1 MKHIFELPENKFKT
15 VKINFSRAVIDG
27 KIKAVLETK
36 SGKILA
42 EFPTG
47 LGVMRCI
54 FADRKGNSIV
64 CSDYSKGNSV
74 PFLIVNGVI
83 QINGY
88 DKYNDNWR
96 LAHAFRPA
104 ASDGSVWESGPTKFK
119 VDPAIYSKEE
129 RNCLF
134 ECINNLTEWGFT
146 GTGDAEYEAETD

>member
-64 CSDYSKGNSV
+64 CSDYSKVTACRSLLSTV
-74 PFLIVNGVI
+74 SS
-83 QINGY
+83 
-88 DKYNDNWR
+88 R
-96 LAHAFRPA
+96 LTDMTNTMTTGALHML
-104 ASDGSVWESGPTKFK
+104 SDQ
-119 VDPAIYSKEE
+119 
-129 RNCLF
+129 
-134 ECINNLTEWGFT
+134 
-146 GTGDAEYEAETD
+146 